1 MLSYFN
7 THNNK
12 SATAGMIYYFP
23 FQYSLFKDRIFFTF
37 TNYLLCLLNL
47 HHVKLMCLMLF
58 VETQYFNS
66 PFPWFQSTLPQKCDL
81 TRYRRFISFLKFVNI
96 YTFRTNVMFVIGKLI
111 NDTYIM
117 NNLMVLF
124 KVNLK
129 PYSYVGW
136 AYIIHSCHVCKIQ
149 IHLPP
154 SITPFNKSM

>member
-1 MLSYFN
+1 
-7 THNNK
+7 
-12 SATAGMIYYFP
+12 
-23 FQYSLFKDRIFFTF
+23 
-37 TNYLLCLLNL
+37 
-47 HHVKLMCLMLF
+47 
-58 VETQYFNS
+58 
-66 PFPWFQSTLPQKCDL
+66 
-81 TRYRRFISFLKFVNI
+81 
-96 YTFRTNVMFVIGKLI
+96 MFVIGKLI

-154 SITPFNKSM
+154 SITPFNKSTLLLFIRIEPQKMTRFSSFYPF